1 MRALRWLFAWLQL
14 AGVALESGVMGRT
27 ALPPCLC
34 SCGSF
39 EVRDYLGRVARSD
52 SGSGASLFISMC
64 RVGARCDLADP
75 PWTGLHLQREL
86 TFVLFIARVFIA
98 ISD

>member
-1 MRALRWLFAWLQL
+1 M
-14 AGVALESGVMGRT
+14 ESGVMGRT

-52 SGSGASLFISMC
+52 SGAGLPYVPYRKDVPC
-64 RVGARCDLADP
+64 GRYDLATP
-75 PWTGLHLQREL
+75 GLHLQREL
-86 TFVLFIARVFIA
+86 TFVLFIARVFIV

>member
-1 MRALRWLFAWLQL
+1 
-14 AGVALESGVMGRT
+14 MGRT

-39 EVRDYLGRVARSD
+39 EVREITWGGGHGPTVEAGLPYRKDVPCGRY
-52 SGSGASLFISMC
+52 
-64 RVGARCDLADP
+64 DLAAP
-75 PWTGLHLQREL
+75 GLHLQREL
-86 TFVLFIARVFIA
+86 TFVLFIARVFIV